1 MLFRRFSNSLS
12 VISILLVLICSGC
25 STVFSM
31 RPANSLRSLFHL
43 TLKSS
48 GPIGSPEFEKTLD
61 TYTDS
66 QLIPGNS
73 LAILE
78 NGNTYFSQ
86 LLTAVDAA
94 ESYIDIA
101 MYDYT
106 VDNIG
111 SKVLDHLISALNRGV
126 KVRITYD
133 KFGCETEVEDFAD
146 FTAAGGEVLVFNPLK
161 GWTFLRMNN
170 RNHRKI
176 VIIDGNK
183 AFISGMNIS
192 DNYNGNGF
200 DGWRDSG
207 ILIHG
212 PAVYNA
218 ELLFA
223 QCWNNSGK
231 NWLGMNLPFVGGD
244 TVKSIIDYPFVKL
257 FGNLYTP
264 QKREIQPQGDVAI
277 RLVEQSPEN
286 VESNLINLFTIAINA
301 AQKSVYISTPYFLP
315 TSLIQNALLAAA
327 KRGVD
332 VRILTQ
338 YDSDLKLF
346 TELAHGELHVY
357 KKHGIRI
364 WGWDKSVLHNKLA
377 IIDGK
382 LVIGGS
388 VNLDARSLLMNY
400 EVAFCTEN
408 KAVIMEYMQTYLN
421 DLNLAREL
429 SYEDTLKMITPKNL
443 LYAPLRNQM

>member
-1 MLFRRFSNSLS
+1 MFFRRFINSLS
-12 VISILLVLICSGC
+12 VICILLVLACSGC

-31 RPANSLRSLFHL
+31 RPANSARSLLHL
-43 TLKSS
+43 TLRSS
-48 GPIGSPEFEKTLD
+48 GPIGSDEFEKTLD

-66 QLIPGNS
+66 HLIPGNT
-73 LAILE
+73 LEILE
-78 NGNTYFSQ
+78 NGNSYFSR
-86 LLTAVDAA
+86 LLTVIDEAK
-94 ESYIDIA
+94 SYIDIA

-111 SKVLDHLISALNRGV
+111 GKVLDHLIAALKRGV

-176 VIIDGNK
+176 VIIDGNS
-183 AFISGMNIS
+183 AFISGLNIS

-207 ILIHG
+207 ILIQG
-212 PAVYNA
+212 PAVYDA
-218 ELLFA
+218 EVLFA

-231 NWLGMNLPFVGGD
+231 NWLGMDLPFVGGN
-244 TVKSIIDYPFVKL
+244 VFKSIIDYPFIKL

-264 QKREIQPQGDVAI
+264 KRRDIQPQGDVAI

-286 VESNLINLFTIAINA
+286 IESNLINLFTIAINA

-315 TSLIQNALLAAA
+315 TSLIQKALLEAAE
-327 KRGVD
+327 RGVD

-382 LVIGGS
+382 FVIGGS

-408 KAVIMEYMQTYLN
+408 NAVVSEYTRAYLN

-443 LYAPLRNQM
+443 LFAPLRNQM